1 MSRSPV
7 PKLLLSLLVILFS
20 VAPARSSET
29 GWTLWKNNGIAGV
42 VSVRSEGT
50 TDKVG
55 LKCMA
60 AVLGCDAVV
69 KGDRLFVTCG
79 KRKLEFV
86 LGAAAARTDGGQ
98 LVPLAEAVNAEEGE
112 WWAENRGALRLFEGL
127 LSGGNGAV
135 KLRFAGTAPL
145 PEKAETPPL
154 TPQPLPPAKETA
166 ETAPAV
172 YGPLPRIEGIRW
184 SRTADRVRAVLDLSA
199 PLVPSV
205 RKLPGEVEL
214 TLAAAASRSIVGVP
228 SPYAGEVSVAIT
240 QFGDKT
246 VVRFQH
252 RAGSVKDFPLH
263 KPERFVLDF
272 MSGGG
277 DAVASPAPVQAPVS
291 VEPVQEPKPATPFFP
306 AAIPLVSPGKRPD
319 GKPFLVAVDAGH
331 GGHDPGAVSGG
342 LREKDINLKAATRLV
357 ALLKEAGLEARLT
370 RRDDTYLRLN
380 ERTDLA
386 NGWNADL
393 FISLHCNAL
402 PRGRHARGVE
412 IYLMALPTDKD
423 AMRLALYENR
433 ELGKNDTVQDA
444 DAKTNL
450 LLKILGDMEQNAKIG
465 QSTSLAE
472 SLFGSGRSAGVQM
485 SRVAQAP
492 FFVLRGAAMPAVLV
506 EMGYL
511 TEPEDR
517 RLLND
522 QAFLDRL
529 LRSLVSGMSAYLKTL
544 SR

>member
-1 MSRSPV
+1 MSRLRV
-7 PKLLLSLLVILFS
+7 PEFLLGLLAILFS
-20 VAPARSSET
+20 VAPAWSSET

-42 VSVRSEGT
+42 VSVRSEGS
-50 TDKVG
+50 TDRVG
-55 LKCMA
+55 LKGMA
-60 AVLGCDAVV
+60 AVLGCEATV
-69 KGDRLFVTCG
+69 KGDRLIVTNG

-86 LGAAAARTDGGQ
+86 LGAAAAKTGGGQ
-98 LVPLAEAVNAEEGE
+98 LVPLAAAVLAEEGE
-112 WWAENRGALRLFEGL
+112 WWAEQRGTLRLFEEL
-127 LSGGNGAV
+127 LSGGTGAV

-145 PEKAETPPL
+145 PEKAETPPAPSA
-154 TPQPLPPAKETA
+154 PQPVRVAVETP
-166 ETAPAV
+166 PAV

-184 SRTADRVRAVLDLSA
+184 SRTAERIRAVLDLSA
-199 PLVPSV
+199 PLEPSV
-205 RKLPGEVEL
+205 RKLSGEVEL
-214 TLAAAASRSIVGVP
+214 TLAAAASRSIGGVP

-246 VVRFQH
+246 VVRFQY
-252 RAGSVKDFPLH
+252 RAGSVKSFSLH
-263 KPERFVLDF
+263 KPERYVLDF
-272 MSGGG
+272 QSGGG
-277 DAVASPAPVQAPVS
+277 EPEAPQSPAS
-291 VEPVQEPKPATPFFP
+291 VEPVQDPKPATPFSP
-306 AAIPLVSPGKRPD
+306 VAMPPVSPGKRPD
-319 GKPFLVAVDAGH
+319 GKPFLVVVDAGH

-342 LREKDINLKAATRLV
+342 IREKEVNLRAAARLV
-357 ALLKEAGLEARLT
+357 ALLRETGLEARLT
-370 RRDDTYLRLN
+370 RKDDTYLRLN

-393 FISLHCNAL
+393 FVSLHCNAL
-402 PRGRHARGVE
+402 PSGRHARGVE

-433 ELGKNDTVQDA
+433 ELGKNNTVQDA

-465 QSTSLAE
+465 QSTRLAE
-472 SLFGSGRSAGVQM
+472 SLFGSGRNTGLPM

-522 QAFLDRL
+522 PAFMDRL

-544 SR
+544 AR